1 LTAIS
6 GLHFEAPDLER
17 FPCIRLA
24 YRALTEGGT
33 LPATMNAANE
43 EAVSA
48 FLNER
53 IRLTEIP
60 QVIETVMNNHVN
72 QPAKDIETI
81 LDADRE
87 ARHAALAT
95 IETICH
101 GFTSISAD

>member
-1 LTAIS
+1 
-6 GLHFEAPDLER
+6 
-17 FPCIRLA
+17 
-24 YRALTEGGT
+24 
-33 LPATMNAANE
+33 MNAANE

-60 QVIETVMNNHVN
+60 QVIETVMNDHVN

-81 LDADRE
+81 LDADHQ

-95 IETICH
+95 IEEFSH
-101 GFTSISAD
+101 RFTQMDADPIRVHP